1 MLENITFNFE
11 FNFFFHFFIKYF
23 DNLKNKI
30 KKTKD
35 IKISVSIILPVY
47 NVECCIK
54 KCINSLL
61 NQKLKNIEII
71 LINDD
76 STDNTTNILKYY
88 SKLDTRIKVVNKN
101 NGGVA
106 SARNLGVTL
115 AKGKYID
122 FVDPDDFIELNTY
135 EILYNLAE
143 KYELDMITYKY
154 NNFYYE
160 FEPKIIKIKKE
171 NLYFGDI
178 ENFVFNITGSSINK
192 FYRAFLFKS
201 KNHQFTFPS
210 LNMGEDLILNYHIY
224 L

>member
-1 MLENITFNFE
+1 M
-11 FNFFFHFFIKYF
+11 
-23 DNLKNKI
+23 
-30 KKTKD
+30 
-35 IKISVSIILPVY
+35 
-47 NVECCIK
+47 
-54 KCINSLL
+54 
-61 NQKLKNIEII
+61 
-71 LINDD
+71 
-76 STDNTTNILKYY
+76 
-88 SKLDTRIKVVNKN
+88 
-101 NGGVA
+101 
-106 SARNLGVTL
+106 